1 MTKDMPS
8 ARPLRSATRTAV
20 TTGSALAVVL
30 VPLVVGAV
38 ASRAIGGDPMASVN
52 AMMTGGG
59 QRARLSRSQ
68 LRTYRGRALTTA
80 RNVWDRS
87 SRSSRSPRSYRR
99 TGGEQLRDTLAGTG
113 HRLGLKRPVPPRRGM
128 PGTAQRP

>member
-1 MTKDMPS
+1 MTKDMPP

-20 TTGSALAVVL
+20 TTGSALAVVIL
-30 VPLVVGAV
+30 PLVVGAL
-38 ASRAIGGDPMASVN
+38 AARAVGGDPMASVN

-80 RNVWDRS
+80 RNAWARPRTPDR
-87 SRSSRSPRSYRR
+87 
-99 TGGEQLRDTLAGTG
+99 
-113 HRLGLKRPVPPRRGM
+113 LKRSRTRPVSE
-128 PGTAQRP
+128 